1 MPEALPSVTEFSIDI
16 SKQEQPEPLPTGK
29 YDGVIRA
36 AEKKESQRGT
46 FYAAVSFHIGAD
58 QFPADYKDGGADGL
72 TIIHRRVGLEDNPQ
86 SRFGLKRFCETVGAP
101 MSKKIDVTEWVGLE
115 ASLDVTHET
124 YEGVTRAVI
133 DRVNAA

>member
-58 QFPADYKDGGADGL
+58 QFPADYKDGGVDGL
-72 TIIHRRVGLEDNPQ
+72 TIIHRRVGLEDNLSISKGVLAKNNAEQVKKITQILQELSLDIATPSQ
-86 SRFGLKRFCETVGAP
+86 ARERLGLKGSDNT
-101 MSKKIDVTEWVGLE
+101 SI
-115 ASLDVTHET
+115 
-124 YEGVTRAVI
+124 
-133 DRVNAA
+133 